1 MSGRISMKI
10 GELLKTARVGRHLT
24 QSDLA
29 ARGKCPDR
37 CHQWEEG
44 NTAGL
49 DGNGAAFEDTGVE
62 RRSHNEIDDDIEGT
76 KQLWYARTKLSTP
89 MVFARP

>member
-1 MSGRISMKI
+1 MKI

-24 QSDLA
+24 QSDLE
-29 ARGKCPDR
+29 ARGKGPDR

-62 RRSHNEIDDDIEGT
+62 RRHKWNEDNHNTSIIAHE
-76 KQLWYARTKLSTP
+76 KHVRAK
-89 MVFARP
+89 V